1 MVVEE
6 LVAKTDMEEAYV
18 DVEVDE
24 RVTNSQETIKVDMDV
39 ILSQTF

>member
-6 LVAKTDMEEAYV
+6 LVAKTDMEEVNV

-24 RVTNSQETIKVDMDV
+24 RVTNSQETIKVDMDI